1 MSSRVVLIS
10 SNQCN
15 EPYPVF
21 PLGLSQVD
29 TALRLAGHTTR
40 LYDCNID
47 TTPIEEL
54 VAEFQPDLVG
64 IACRNVDDIQ
74 YTSRQTYYDAP
85 ARLTKVVRGV
95 RDCPVVL
102 GGSAFSLY
110 PEQMLELSGAQYGV
124 VGEGEHAMVAL
135 LAAIETGADDLSH
148 IPGLVYRRDGSIVK
162 NPRQPISPDKI
173 IAADRHAHLVDH
185 YLRRS
190 AMLNIQTQRG
200 CGLRCCYC
208 TYPVIEGN
216 IPRRRDPDDVAEELA
231 RLTRQGVR
239 HVFVA
244 DSVFNTTNDH
254 AAGVCESILRHGVKI
269 EWSCFLRPHG
279 ITAEFMGLLKRAGMT
294 HVEFGA
300 DSFCDPVLAEYG
312 KSFTFD
318 DIRQASEAAHAARV
332 HYSHFLICGGPGE
345 TTETLR
351 TTFEH
356 SRLLPGA
363 VIFGLAGMRI
373 YPGTTLQQR
382 ALQEGRITAQT
393 NLLEPVYYLSPHIRE
408 EELLALLAEFKQKA
422 PNWII
427 GALPPFFTEF
437 ADRLR
442 QRGVT
447 GPLWEYLSVIQRT
460 QPPSSS

>member
-1 MSSRVVLIS
+1 VLLVS
-10 SNQCN
+10 SNTCA

-21 PLGLSQVD
+21 PLGLAQVD
-29 TALRLAGHTTR
+29 TALRLAGHVTQ
-40 LYDCNID
+40 LHDCNID
-47 TTPIEEL
+47 TAPL
-54 VAEFQPDLVG
+54 ADVVAAFEPDIVG

-85 ARLTKVVRGV
+85 AKLTRAIRDA

-110 PEQMLELSGAQYGV
+110 PDQMMHLSGAQYGV
-124 VGEGEHAMVAL
+124 VGEGEGVMVQLLETLHADGD
-135 LAAIETGADDLSH
+135 LAAV
-148 IPGLVYRRDGSIVK
+148 PGLVHWRNGQLIK
-162 NPRQPISPDKI
+162 NPRRPMSADRIV
-173 IAADRHAHLVDH
+173 AADRHARLVDH

-190 AMLNIQTQRG
+190 AMLNVQTQRG

-216 IPRRRDPDDVAEELA
+216 IPRRRDPDDVASELA
-231 RLTRQGVR
+231 QLSRQGAR
-239 HVFVA
+239 HVFIA

-254 AAGVCESILRHGVKI
+254 AAAVCEAILRHNVKI
-269 EWSCFLRPHG
+269 EWICFLRPQG
-279 ITAEFMGLLKRAGMT
+279 ITAAFVQLLKQAGMT

-300 DSFCDPVLAEYG
+300 DSFCDPVLREYG

-318 DIRQASEAAHAARV
+318 DIRAASEQAHAARV

-345 TTETLR
+345 TADTLR
-351 TTFEH
+351 VTFDH

-373 YPGTTLQQR
+373 YPGTALRER
-382 ALQEGRITAQT
+382 AIREGLIAADA
-393 NLLEPVYYLSPHIRE
+393 NLLEPVYYLSPQLGE
-408 EELLALLAEFKQKA
+408 ETLLRLLTEFKQKS

-427 GALPPFFTEF
+427 GALPPFFTKF

-460 QPPSSS
+460 QPASH